1 MKMKLN
7 PKEIAALRADGYYV
21 AVVAGQ
27 GDERYAWEST
37 FGARQVKTQ
46 QPARRSEAQ
55 AWHDCSQYAV
65 DGDPEPA
72 RPDWLESADS
82 PRIGHP

>member
-1 MKMKLN
+1 MTKRLD

-21 AVVAGQ
+21 APVAGQ
-27 GDERYAWEST
+27 GDERYGWSST
-37 FGARQVKTQ
+37 FGARQGQTQ

-65 DGDPEPA
+65 DGDPNPA
-72 RPDWLESADS
+72 RPDWLDV
-82 PRIGHP
+82 